1 MQNVCALSSPFRL
14 DAVLTRS
21 FTANPNGTI
30 TFTIIRPAFFKDET
44 LGTLVVNTASLGDGV
59 AQEKDFELTHE
70 PKNKTKTKGTIKL
83 KLHYP
88 KSESAPVQQSNKPK
102 SIQDVYNIGDEIGR
116 YDRKDAL
123 FFVVFML
130 LLFYLLLFL

>member
-1 MQNVCALSSPFRL
+1 MKKNPTPTINQPCRMYVLDSSTSLPSCL
-14 DAVLTRS
+14 IGLTLS

-44 LGTLVVNTASLGDGV
+44 LGTLVINTNSLADGV
-59 AQEKDFELTHE
+59 PQEKDFELTHE

-88 KSESAPVQQSNKPK
+88 KSEAAPVQQSNKPK
-102 SIQDVYNIGDEIGR
+102 SIQDVYTIGDEIGR
-116 YDRKDAL
+116 YGG
-123 FFVVFML
+123 
-130 LLFYLLLFL
+130 